1 MLNFQVMIK
10 FGQKLKL
17 CELGLKGEKEIEF
30 ELKNAN
36 IGMYVLHDINMKY
49 EDLTAQIDY
58 IIITP
63 ASMYFIEC
71 KNLVGNII
79 VNSRGEFIREYTYN
93 RKKVKEGIYSPIRQ
107 VERHI
112 EIFKKI
118 WNSKNTKLINKFQM
132 KNFDKWCK
140 YIVVMTNSKSI
151 LDIKS
156 APKEIK
162 NKIVRSDSL
171 VKYLQNDV
179 NNTDKDMRYT
189 AKEMKDN
196 AFGIMSNYNVIIDR
210 DYEQEL
216 RDWLKN
222 NISLENSLNK
232 IVDSCKENRE
242 ELLKK
247 ELKDFRRITSREK
260 NIPAYYIFNNDELEK
275 LVKYKPKNIIELKN
289 LKILSDI
296 KIKVHGQKIVE
307 IINNVKNKLKQQKK
321 R

>member
-1 MLNFQVMIK
+1 MIK

-30 ELKNAN
+30 ELKNSN

-58 IIITP
+58 IVITP

-71 KNLVGNII
+71 KNLVGNIR
-79 VNSRGEFIREYTYN
+79 VNSRGEFIREYIYN
-93 RKKVKEGIYSPIRQ
+93 KRKVKEGIYSPIRQ
-107 VERHI
+107 AERHI

-118 WNSKNTKLINKFQM
+118 WNSKNTKLINKLQM
-132 KNFDKWCK
+132 RNFDKWCK
-140 YIVVMTNSKSI
+140 YIVVMTNPKSI

-162 NKIVRSDSL
+162 NKIIRSDNL

-189 AKEMKDN
+189 EKEMKDN
-196 AFGIMSNYNVIIDR
+196 AIGIMNNYNESIDR

-216 RDWLKN
+216 RKWLQQN
-222 NISLENSLNK
+222 SILLENSLNK
-232 IVDSCKENRE
+232 IDDSRKDNIA

-275 LVKYKPKNIIELKN
+275 LVKYKPKNIKELKN

-296 KIKVHGQKIVE
+296 KIKVHGKKIVE
-307 IINNVKNKLKQQKK
+307 IMNKKSSL
-321 R
+321 

>member
-1 MLNFQVMIK
+1 MIK

-196 AFGIMSNYNVIIDR
+196 AFGIMNNYNVIIDR

-222 NISLENSLNK
+222 NISLDNSLNR

>member
-30 ELKNAN
+30 ELKNSN

-58 IIITP
+58 IVITP

-71 KNLVGNII
+71 KNLVGNIR
-79 VNSRGEFIREYTYN
+79 VNSRGEFIREYIYN
-93 RKKVKEGIYSPIRQ
+93 KRKVKEGIYSPIRQ
-107 VERHI
+107 AERHV

-118 WNSKNTKLINKFQM
+118 WNSKNNKLINKLQM
-132 KNFDKWCK
+132 KNFDQWCK

-162 NKIVRSDSL
+162 NKIVRSDNL

-189 AKEMKDN
+189 EKEMKDN
-196 AFGIMSNYNVIIDR
+196 AFGIMNNYNEIIDK

-216 RDWLKN
+216 REWLKN
-222 NISLENSLNK
+222 NISLENSLK
-232 IVDSCKENRE
+232 KVVDSCKENKA
-242 ELLKK
+242 ELLKE
-247 ELKDFRRITSREK
+247 ELKDFRRVTSKEK

-275 LVKYKPKNIIELKN
+275 LVKYRPKNITELKN

-296 KIKVHGQKIVE
+296 KIKIYGSKIVG
-307 IINNVKNKLKQQKK
+307 IINNV
-321 R
+321 

>member
-1 MLNFQVMIK
+1 MIK

-30 ELKNAN
+30 ELKNSN

-58 IIITP
+58 IVITP

-71 KNLVGNII
+71 KNLVGNIR
-79 VNSRGEFIREYTYN
+79 VNSRGEFIREYIYN
-93 RKKVKEGIYSPIRQ
+93 KRKVKEGIYSPIRQ
-107 VERHI
+107 AERHI

-118 WNSKNTKLINKFQM
+118 WNSKNTKLINKLQM
-132 KNFDKWCK
+132 RNFDKWCK
-140 YIVVMTNSKSI
+140 YIVVMTNPKSI

-162 NKIVRSDSL
+162 NKIIRSDNL

-189 AKEMKDN
+189 EKEMKDN
-196 AFGIMSNYNVIIDR
+196 AIGIMNNYNESIDR

-216 RDWLKN
+216 RKWLQQN
-222 NISLENSLNK
+222 SILLENSLNK
-232 IVDSCKENRE
+232 IDDSRKDNIA

-247 ELKDFRRITSREK
+247 ELKDFRRVTSTEK

-275 LVKYKPKNIIELKN
+275 LVKYKPKNIKELKN

-296 KIKVHGQKIVE
+296 KIKVHGKKIVE
-307 IINNVKNKLKQQKK
+307 IMNKKSSL
-321 R
+321 

>member
-1 MLNFQVMIK
+1 MIK

-30 ELKNAN
+30 ELKNSN

-58 IIITP
+58 IVITP

-71 KNLVGNII
+71 KNLVGNIR
-79 VNSRGEFIREYTYN
+79 VNSRGEFIREYIYN
-93 RKKVKEGIYSPIRQ
+93 KRKVKEGIYSPIRQ
-107 VERHI
+107 AERHI

-118 WNSKNTKLINKFQM
+118 WNSKNNKLINKLQM

-140 YIVVMTNSKSI
+140 YIVVMTNPKSI

-162 NKIVRSDSL
+162 NKIIRSDNL

-179 NNTDKDMRYT
+179 NNTDKNMRYT
-189 AKEMKDN
+189 EKEMKDN
-196 AFGIMSNYNVIIDR
+196 AFEIMNNYNEIIDR

-216 RDWLKN
+216 RKWLQN
-222 NISLENSLNK
+222 SISLENSLNK
-232 IVDSCKENRE
+232 IDDSCKDNIA
-242 ELLKK
+242 ELLKE
-247 ELKDFRRITSREK
+247 ELKDFRRVTSTEK

-275 LVKYKPKNIIELKN
+275 LVKYRPKNITELKN

-296 KIKVHGQKIVE
+296 KIKIHGQKIVE
-307 IINNVKNKLKQQKK
+307 IINNV
-321 R
+321 

>member
-58 IIITP
+58 IVITP

-71 KNLVGNII
+71 KNLVGNIS

-93 RKKVKEGIYSPIRQ
+93 RKKVREGIYSPIRQ

-118 WNSKNTKLINKFQM
+118 WNSKNTKLINKLQM
-132 KNFDKWCK
+132 RNFDKWCK
-140 YIVVMTNSKSI
+140 YIVVMTNPKSI

-162 NKIVRSDSL
+162 NKIIRSDNL

-179 NNTDKDMRYT
+179 NNTDKDMRYKE
-189 AKEMKDN
+189 KEMKDN
-196 AFGIMSNYNVIIDR
+196 AFGIMNNYNEIIDR

-216 RDWLKN
+216 RKWLQN
-222 NISLENSLNK
+222 SISLENSLNK
-232 IVDSCKENRE
+232 IDDSCKDNIA
-242 ELLKK
+242 ELLKE
-247 ELKDFRRITSREK
+247 ELKDFRRVTSTEK

-275 LVKYKPKNIIELKN
+275 LVKYKPKNIVELKN

-296 KIKVHGQKIVE
+296 KIKVHGKKIVE
-307 IINNVKNKLKQQKK
+307 IINKK
-321 R
+321 SSL

>member
-1 MLNFQVMIK
+1 MIK

-196 AFGIMSNYNVIIDR
+196 AFGIMNNYNVIIDR

-296 KIKVHGQKIVE
+296 KIKVHGQ
-307 IINNVKNKLKQQKK
+307 
-321 R
+321 

>member
-1 MLNFQVMIK
+1 MIK

>member
-1 MLNFQVMIK
+1 MIK

-196 AFGIMSNYNVIIDR
+196 AFGIMNNYNVIIDR

-222 NISLENSLNK
+222 NISLENSLNR

-307 IINNVKNKLKQQKK
+307 IINNV
-321 R
+321 

>member
-30 ELKNAN
+30 ELKNSN

-58 IIITP
+58 IVITP

-71 KNLVGNII
+71 KNLVGNIR
-79 VNSRGEFIREYTYN
+79 VNSRGEFIREYIYN
-93 RKKVKEGIYSPIRQ
+93 KRKVKEGIYSPIRQ
-107 VERHI
+107 AERHI

-118 WNSKNTKLINKFQM
+118 WNSKNNKLINKLQM
-132 KNFDKWCK
+132 KNFDQWCK

-162 NKIVRSDSL
+162 NKIVRSDNL

-189 AKEMKDN
+189 EKEMKDN
-196 AFGIMSNYNVIIDR
+196 AFGIMNNYNEIIDK

-216 RDWLKN
+216 REWLKN
-222 NISLENSLNK
+222 NISLENSLK
-232 IVDSCKENRE
+232 KVVDSCKENKA
-242 ELLKK
+242 ELLKE
-247 ELKDFRRITSREK
+247 ELKDFRRVTSKEK

-275 LVKYKPKNIIELKN
+275 LVKYRPKNITELKN

-296 KIKVHGQKIVE
+296 KIKIYGSKIVG
-307 IINNVKNKLKQQKK
+307 IINNV
-321 R
+321 

>member
-58 IIITP
+58 IVITP

-71 KNLVGNII
+71 KNLVGNIS

-93 RKKVKEGIYSPIRQ
+93 RKKVREGIYSPIRQ

-118 WNSKNTKLINKFQM
+118 WNSKNTKLINKLQM
-132 KNFDKWCK
+132 RNFNKWCK
-140 YIVVMTNSKSI
+140 YIVVMTNPKSI

-162 NKIVRSDSL
+162 NKIVRSDNL

-189 AKEMKDN
+189 AKEMKEN
-196 AFGIMSNYNVIIDR
+196 AFGIMNNYNEIIDR

-216 RDWLKN
+216 RKWLQN
-222 NISLENSLNK
+222 SISLENSLNK
-232 IVDSCKENRE
+232 IADSCKENRE
-242 ELLKK
+242 KILKK
-247 ELKDFRRITSREK
+247 ELKDFRRETSKEK

-275 LVKYKPKNIIELKN
+275 LVKYRPKNITELKN

-296 KIKVHGQKIVE
+296 KIKIHGQKIVE
-307 IINNVKNKLKQQKK
+307 IINNKSSL
-321 R
+321 

>member
-1 MLNFQVMIK
+1 
-10 FGQKLKL
+10 
-17 CELGLKGEKEIEF
+17 
-30 ELKNAN
+30 
-36 IGMYVLHDINMKY
+36 
-49 EDLTAQIDY
+49 
-58 IIITP
+58 
-63 ASMYFIEC
+63 
-71 KNLVGNII
+71 
-79 VNSRGEFIREYTYN
+79 
-93 RKKVKEGIYSPIRQ
+93 
-107 VERHI
+107 
-112 EIFKKI
+112 
-118 WNSKNTKLINKFQM
+118 M

-196 AFGIMSNYNVIIDR
+196 AFGIMNNYNVIIDR

>member
-58 IIITP
+58 IVITP

-71 KNLVGNII
+71 KNLVGNIS

-93 RKKVKEGIYSPIRQ
+93 RKKVREGIYSPIRQ

-118 WNSKNTKLINKFQM
+118 WNSKNTKLINKLQM
-132 KNFDKWCK
+132 RNFNKWCK
-140 YIVVMTNSKSI
+140 YIVVMTNPKSI

-162 NKIVRSDSL
+162 NKIVRSDNL

-189 AKEMKDN
+189 AKEMKEN
-196 AFGIMSNYNVIIDR
+196 AFGIMNNYNEIIDR

-216 RDWLKN
+216 RKWLQN
-222 NISLENSLNK
+222 SISLENSLNK
-232 IVDSCKENRE
+232 IADSCKENRE
-242 ELLKK
+242 EILKK

-296 KIKVHGQKIVE
+296 KIKIHGQKIVE
-307 IINNVKNKLKQQKK
+307 IINNKSSL
-321 R
+321 

>member
-58 IIITP
+58 IVITP

-71 KNLVGNII
+71 KNLVGNIS

-93 RKKVKEGIYSPIRQ
+93 RKKVREGIYSPIRQ

-118 WNSKNTKLINKFQM
+118 WNSKNTKLINKLQM
-132 KNFDKWCK
+132 RNFDKWCK
-140 YIVVMTNSKSI
+140 YIVVMTNPKSI

-162 NKIVRSDSL
+162 NKIIRSDNL

-179 NNTDKDMRYT
+179 NNTDKNMRYT
-189 AKEMKDN
+189 EKEMKDN
-196 AFGIMSNYNVIIDR
+196 AFGIMNNYNEIIDR

-216 RDWLKN
+216 RKWLQN
-222 NISLENSLNK
+222 SISLENSINK
-232 IVDSCKENRE
+232 IDDSCKDNIA
-242 ELLKK
+242 ELLKE
-247 ELKDFRRITSREK
+247 ELKDFRRVTSTEK

-275 LVKYKPKNIIELKN
+275 LVKYKPKNIVELKN

-296 KIKVHGQKIVE
+296 KIKIHGQKIVE
-307 IINNVKNKLKQQKK
+307 IINNKSSL
-321 R
+321 

>member
-1 MLNFQVMIK
+1 MIK

-196 AFGIMSNYNVIIDR
+196 AFGIMNNYNVIIDR

>member
-1 MLNFQVMIK
+1 MKK

-17 CELGLKGEKEIEF
+17 CELGLKGEKEIEY

-58 IIITP
+58 IVITP

-71 KNLVGNII
+71 KNLVGNIT

-93 RKKVKEGIYSPIRQ
+93 RKKVREGIYSPIRQ

-118 WNSKNTKLINKFQM
+118 WNSKNTKLINKLQM

-140 YIVVMTNSKSI
+140 YIVVMTNPKSI
-151 LDIKS
+151 LNIKS
-156 APKEIK
+156 APREIK
-162 NKIVRSDSL
+162 SKIIRSDNL
-171 VKYLQNDV
+171 VKYLQNDI
-179 NNTDKDMRYT
+179 NNTDKDMLY
-189 AKEMKDN
+189 KEKDMKEN
-196 AFGIMSNYNVIIDR
+196 AFGLMNNYNVIIDR

-222 NISLENSLNK
+222 NISLNNSLSK
-232 IVDSCKENRE
+232 IVDSCKDSNVEHLRKNLIE
-242 ELLKK
+242 
-247 ELKDFRRITSREK
+247 FRKVISKEK
-260 NIPAYYIFNNDELEK
+260 NIPAYYVFNNEELGK
-275 LVKYKPKNIIELKN
+275 LIEYKPKDIKELKN

-296 KIKVHGQKIVE
+296 KIKVHGQKIID
-307 IINNVKNKLKQQKK
+307 IINK
-321 R
+321 

>member
-196 AFGIMSNYNVIIDR
+196 AFGIMNNYNVIIDR

-275 LVKYKPKNIIELKN
+275 LVKYRPKNITELKN

-296 KIKVHGQKIVE
+296 KIKIHGPKIVE
-307 IINNVKNKLKQQKK
+307 IINNV
-321 R
+321 